1 MGPFGSASRVLRG
14 LRYHNCITL
23 SVAIGALLR
32 TGGGRAS
39 HTNGARGATERIREP
54 RVGEASR
61 AQREVQMSADGE
73 GEGRR
78 DREAEWESERENIY

>member
-23 SVAIGALLR
+23 NVAIGALLR
-32 TGGGRAS
+32 TEEEERA
-39 HTNGARGATERIREP
+39 TPTERAARLSELESRGLVKP
-54 RVGEASR
+54 RAH
-61 AQREVQMSADGE
+61 REVQMSADGE

-78 DREAEWESERENIY
+78 DKEAEWESE